1 MSTAVKHA
9 PDDGEE
15 PLRDHARAAEP
26 GRRTTDYEQFYREI
40 VETAQEGVWV
50 VNDREE
56 TTFVN
61 QRLASMVGYTIEEM
75 IGQPMSA
82 FFVSDSESGE
92 HGERRLQRKD
102 GSSFWAVVDTRR
114 IVNREGEYRGMRA
127 SVVDVTARRSV
138 EEQLHYRE
146 SQLQHAQETVSS
158 LGRLA
163 AAVAH
168 EFNNLLTGVQPY
180 ADIVARG
187 TTDTK
192 LRTAAAQITDA
203 VSRGRKIAQ
212 EIGKFTRLPEPTL
225 TVVNVGEWLRATES
239 ELLHLAGSRV
249 IVRVEATAE
258 LKMVADPKQLRQAF
272 ANVALNA
279 RDAMPY
285 GGALTIS
292 AWRESRPR
300 HSPDKPLTFVHFA
313 LRDTGTGIAIEH
325 LPLLFEPLFTTR
337 QNNAGL
343 GLAAAQQIVHQ
354 HGGEI
359 YIESIVGMGTTV
371 HVLIPA
377 VEA

>member
-1 MSTAVKHA
+1 MSTAVKTA
-9 PDDGEE
+9 QNGDE
-15 PLRDHARAAEP
+15 PLRDDARAPEP
-26 GRRTTDYEQFYREI
+26 GRRATDYEQFYREI

-75 IGQPMSA
+75 IGQPMSTY
-82 FFVSDSESGE
+82 FVSNAESGE
-92 HGERRLQRKD
+92 HGERRLLRKD

-146 SQLQHAQETVSS
+146 SQLQHAQETVSH

-180 ADIVARG
+180 ADIIGRG
-187 TTDTK
+187 ATDAK
-192 LRTAAAQITDA
+192 IRTAAAQITDA
-203 VSRGRKIAQ
+203 IARGRKIAQ

-225 TVVNVGEWLRATES
+225 TVVNVAEWLRATEG
-239 ELLHLAGSRV
+239 ELLHVAGSRV

-258 LKMVADPKQLRQAF
+258 LKMVADPKHLRHAF
-272 ANVALNA
+272 ANIALNA
-279 RDAMPY
+279 RDALPY

-300 HSPDKPLTFVHFA
+300 HAPDKPLTFVHFA
-313 LRDTGTGIAIEH
+313 LRDTGTGITIEH
-325 LPLLFEPLFTTR
+325 LPLVFEPLFTTR
-337 QNNAGL
+337 ANNAGL

-354 HGGEI
+354 HDGEI

>member
-1 MSTAVKHA
+1 MSNAVRTAQ
-9 PDDGEE
+9 DGEE
-15 PLRDHARAAEP
+15 PLRDDARGAEP

-56 TTFVN
+56 TTFAN
-61 QRLASMVGYTIEEM
+61 QRLASMLGYTIEEM
-75 IGQPMSA
+75 IGQPMSTY
-82 FFVSDSESGE
+82 FVSNAESGE

-146 SQLQHAQETVSS
+146 SQLQHAQETVSH

-168 EFNNLLTGVQPY
+168 EFNNLLIGVQPY
-180 ADIVARG
+180 ADIIGRG
-187 TTDTK
+187 ATDAK
-192 LRTAAAQITDA
+192 IRTAAAQITDA
-203 VSRGRKIAQ
+203 VARGRKIAQ

-225 TVVNVGEWLRATES
+225 TVVNVAEWLRATEG
-239 ELLHLAGSRV
+239 ELLHVAGSRV

-258 LKMVADPKQLRQAF
+258 LKMVADPKHLRHAF
-272 ANVALNA
+272 ANIAVNA

-300 HSPDKPLTFVHFA
+300 HAPDKPLTFVHFA
-313 LRDTGTGIAIEH
+313 LRDTGTGITIEH
-325 LPLLFEPLFTTR
+325 LPLVFEPLFTTR
-337 QNNAGL
+337 ANNAGL
-343 GLAAAQQIVHQ
+343 GLAA
-354 HGGEI
+354 GGGD
-359 YIESIVGMGTTV
+359 VK
-371 HVLIPA
+371 VL
-377 VEA
+377 VLSC

>member
-1 MSTAVKHA
+1 VSSAVKHV
-9 PDDGEE
+9 PQGDEE
-15 PLRDHARAAEP
+15 PVRDHARAPEP
-26 GRRTTDYEQFYREI
+26 GRRATDYEQFYREI

-50 VNDREE
+50 LNDREE

-61 QRLASMVGYTIEEM
+61 QRLATMLGYTIEEM
-75 IGQPMSA
+75 IGQPMSQ
-82 FFVSDSESGE
+82 FFVSNAESGE

-102 GSSFWAVVDTRR
+102 GSSFWALVDTRR

-168 EFNNLLTGVQPY
+168 EFNNLLTSVQPY
-180 ADIVARG
+180 ADVIARG
-187 TTDTK
+187 STDPK
-192 LRTAAAQITDA
+192 IRTAAAQITDA
-203 VSRGRKIAQ
+203 VARGRKIAL
-212 EIGKFTRLPEPTL
+212 EIFKFTRLPEPTL
-225 TVVNVGEWLRATES
+225 TVVNVAEWLRTTES

-249 IVRVEATAE
+249 IVRVEATAD
-258 LKMVADPKQLRQAF
+258 LKMVADPKHLRQAF
-272 ANVALNA
+272 ANIALNA

-292 AWRESRPR
+292 SWRESRPR

-313 LRDTGTGIAIEH
+313 LRDTGTGIALEH
-325 LPLLFEPLFTTR
+325 LPLVFEPLFTTR

-354 HGGEI
+354 HDGEI

-377 VEA
+377 VET

>member
-1 MSTAVKHA
+1 VSTAVKHA
-9 PDDGEE
+9 EDGEE
-15 PLRDHARAAEP
+15 PLRNDAAASEP
-26 GRRTTDYEQFYREI
+26 AARRTNDYEQFYREI

-50 VNDREE
+50 LNDREE

-61 QRLASMVGYTIEEM
+61 QRLATMLGYSIEEM
-75 IGQPMSA
+75 IGQPMSR
-82 FFVSDSESGE
+82 FFVSNAESGE

-102 GSSFWAVVDTRR
+102 GSSFWALVDTRR
-114 IVNREGEYRGMRA
+114 IINREGEYRGMRA

-146 SQLQHAQETVSS
+146 SQLQHAQEAVSS

-180 ADIVARG
+180 ADIIGRSA
-187 TTDTK
+187 TDPK
-192 LRTAAAQITDA
+192 IRTAAAQITDA
-203 VSRGRKIAQ
+203 VARGRKIAL
-212 EIGKFTRLPEPTL
+212 EIFKFTRLPDPTL
-225 TVVNVGEWLRATES
+225 TVVNVGEWLRATEA

-249 IVRVEATAE
+249 IVRVESTAD
-258 LKMVADPKQLRQAF
+258 LRMVADPKQLRQAF

-325 LPLLFEPLFTTR
+325 LPLVFEPLFTTR
-337 QNNAGL
+337 GNNAGL

-354 HGGEI
+354 HEGEI

-377 VEA
+377 VEP

>member
-1 MSTAVKHA
+1 MSNAVRSA
-9 PDDGEE
+9 QDGEE
-15 PLRDHARAAEP
+15 PLRDDARGAEP

-61 QRLASMVGYTIEEM
+61 QRLASMLGYTIEEM
-75 IGQPMSA
+75 IGQAMSNY
-82 FFVSDSESGE
+82 FVSNAESGE
-92 HGERRLQRKD
+92 HGERRLLRKD

-146 SQLQHAQETVSS
+146 SQLQHAQETVSH

-168 EFNNLLTGVQPY
+168 EFNNLLIGVQPY
-180 ADIVARG
+180 ADIIGRG
-187 TTDTK
+187 ATDAK
-192 LRTAAAQITDA
+192 IRTAAAQITDA
-203 VSRGRKIAQ
+203 VARGRKIAQ

-225 TVVNVGEWLRATES
+225 TVVNVAEWLRATES
-239 ELLHLAGSRV
+239 ELLHVAGSRV

-258 LKMVADPKQLRQAF
+258 LKMVADPKHLRHAF
-272 ANVALNA
+272 ANIALNA

-300 HSPDKPLTFVHFA
+300 HAPDKPLTFVHFA

-325 LPLLFEPLFTTR
+325 LPLVFEPLFTTR
-337 QNNAGL
+337 TNNAGL

-354 HGGEI
+354 HDGEI

-377 VEA
+377 VEGT

>member
-1 MSTAVKHA
+1 VANALKH
-9 PDDGEE
+9 DDD
-15 PLRDHARAAEP
+15 PVADDRRAAEP
-26 GRRTTDYEQFYREI
+26 GRRTSDYEHFYREI

-56 TTFVN
+56 TTYVN
-61 QRLASMVGYTIEEM
+61 QRLATMLGYTIEEM
-75 IGQPMSA
+75 IGQPMSV
-82 FFVSDSESGE
+82 FFVSNAESGE

-102 GSSFWAVVDTRR
+102 GSSFWALVDTRR

-146 SQLQHAQETVSS
+146 SQLQHAKETVSN
-158 LGRLA
+158 LERLA
-163 AAVAH
+163 AAAAH
-168 EFNNLLTGVQPY
+168 EFNNLLTGMQPY
-180 ADIVARG
+180 ADIVGRAV
-187 TTDTK
+187 TDPK
-192 LRTAAAQITDA
+192 IRTAAAQITDA
-203 VSRGRKIAQ
+203 VARGRKIAQ
-212 EIGKFTRLPEPTL
+212 EIMKFTRLPEPTL
-225 TVVNVGEWLRATES
+225 TTVAVAEWLRATES

-249 IVRVEATAE
+249 IVRVEATAD
-258 LKMVADPKQLRQAF
+258 LKMIADAKQLRQVF
-272 ANVALNA
+272 ANVAVNA

-313 LRDTGTGIAIEH
+313 LRDTGTGIPIEQ
-325 LPLLFEPLFTTR
+325 LPLVFEPLFTTR
-337 QNNAGL
+337 PNNAGL

-354 HGGEI
+354 HDGDI

-377 VEA
+377 VEGC

>member
-1 MSTAVKHA
+1 VANALSH
-9 PDDGEE
+9 DGDPVPEE
-15 PLRDHARAAEP
+15 RRAAEP
-26 GRRTTDYEQFYREI
+26 GRRTSDYEHFYREI

-56 TTFVN
+56 TTYVN
-61 QRLASMVGYTIEEM
+61 QRLATMLGYTIEEM
-75 IGQPMSA
+75 IGQPMST
-82 FFVSDSESGE
+82 FFVSNAESGE

-102 GSSFWAVVDTRR
+102 GSSFWALVDTRR

-146 SQLQHAQETVSS
+146 SQLQHAKETVSN
-158 LGRLA
+158 LERLA
-163 AAVAH
+163 AAAAH
-168 EFNNLLTGVQPY
+168 EFNNLLSGMQPY
-180 ADIVARG
+180 ADIVGRAV
-187 TTDTK
+187 TDPK
-192 LRTAAAQITDA
+192 IRTAAAQITDA
-203 VSRGRKIAQ
+203 VARGRKIAQ
-212 EIGKFTRLPEPTL
+212 EIMKFTRLPEPTL
-225 TVVNVGEWLRATES
+225 TTVAVAEWLRATES

-249 IVRVEATAE
+249 IVRVEATAD
-258 LKMVADPKQLRQAF
+258 LKMIADAKQLRQVF
-272 ANVALNA
+272 ANVAVNA

-313 LRDTGTGIAIEH
+313 LRDTGSGIPIEQ
-325 LPLLFEPLFTTR
+325 LPLVFEPLFTTR
-337 QNNAGL
+337 PNNAGL

-354 HGGEI
+354 HDGDI

-377 VEA
+377 VEG

>member
-1 MSTAVKHA
+1 MATALPHNGDPV
-9 PDDGEE
+9 PDD
-15 PLRDHARAAEP
+15 RRAAEP
-26 GRRTTDYEQFYREI
+26 GRRTSDYEQFYREI

-61 QRLASMVGYTIEEM
+61 QRLATMLGYTIEEM
-75 IGQPMSA
+75 IGQPMSI
-82 FFVSDSESGE
+82 FFVSDVASGE
-92 HGERRLQRKD
+92 RGERCLQRKD

-146 SQLQHAQETVSS
+146 SQLQHAKETVSN
-158 LGRLA
+158 LERLA
-163 AAVAH
+163 AAAAH
-168 EFNNLLTGVQPY
+168 EFANLLNGMQPY
-180 ADIVARG
+180 ADIIGRG
-187 TTDTK
+187 ISDPRI
-192 LRTAAAQITDA
+192 RTAAAQITDA
-203 VSRGRKIAQ
+203 VARGRKIAQ
-212 EIGKFTRLPEPTL
+212 EITKFTRLPEPSL
-225 TVVNVGEWLRATES
+225 ATVGVADWLRATES

-249 IVRVEATAE
+249 IVRVETTAD
-258 LKMVADPKQLRQAF
+258 LKMIADAKQLRQVF
-272 ANVALNA
+272 ANIALNA

-300 HSPDKPLTFVHFA
+300 HSPDKPLTYVHFA
-313 LRDTGTGIAIEH
+313 LRDTGTGIPIEQ
-325 LPLLFEPLFTTR
+325 LPLVFEPLFTQR
-337 QNNAGL
+337 QNGAGL
-343 GLAAAQQIVHQ
+343 GLTAAQQIVHQ
-354 HGGEI
+354 HNGDI

-377 VEA
+377 VEG